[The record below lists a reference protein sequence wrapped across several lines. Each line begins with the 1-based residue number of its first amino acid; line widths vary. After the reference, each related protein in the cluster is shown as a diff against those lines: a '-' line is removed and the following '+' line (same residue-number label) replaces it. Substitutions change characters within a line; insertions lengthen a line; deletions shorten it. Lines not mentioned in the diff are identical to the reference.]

1 MATIVE
7 LMGGN
12 DTFISRVYVHLNRLM
27 TPAKKAHFCVYI
39 RDHYFDAGY
48 FDAGNEP
55 GFEMPWAYHYANRP
69 DLSALRVR
77 KVVFENFNTG
87 INGVSSPSPLLPL
100 RRTTGRGL
108 RSRPL
113 SGVNFVIVGVLDLSP

>member
-1 MATIVE
+1 MSFFAPHSMATIVE

-12 DTFISRVYVHLNRLM
+12 DTFISRV
-27 TPAKKAHFCVYI
+27 
-39 RDHYFDAGY
+39 DHYFDAGY

-77 KVVFENFNTG
+77 KVVFENFDTG
-87 INGVSSPSPLLPL
+87 INGVSSPS
-100 RRTTGRGL
+100 
-108 RSRPL
+108 S
-113 SGVNFVIVGVLDLSP
+113 SEDHC

>member
-1 MATIVE
+1 MADWRVYVASSWEMSFFAPHSMATIVE

-27 TPAKKAHFCVYI
+27 TRAKKAHFCVYI

-77 KVVFENFNTG
+77 KVVFENFDTG
-87 INGVSSPSPLLPL
+87 INGVSSPCPSE
-100 RRTTGRGL
+100 
-108 RSRPL
+108 
-113 SGVNFVIVGVLDLSP
+113 DHW